1 MGDFVRGLW
10 GWRFDFWACGVGV
23 LIFGLVGGLWRWP
36 FSQVGG
42 LVKNIIIS
50 QVFRLGG
57 LFTWVFHGD
66 GDRGVYFRGLF
77 AGLSLFC
84 WFLGVS
90 QVLDHIVLYSFPW
103 FGLGSFAGVNY
114 QLNIINTIFYFIK

>member
-1 MGDFVRGLW
+1 MGFLW
-10 GWRFDFWACGVGV
+10 GADGGGGLCE
-23 LIFGLVGGLWRWP
+23 GLVGLA
-36 FSQVGG
+36 FLVFDFVGMALFIGWG

-50 QVFRLGG
+50 QVFRLWG
-57 LFTWVFHGD
+57 LFLWVFHGD
-66 GDRGVYFRGLF
+66 GDRGVYFHGSF
-77 AGLSLFC
+77 A
-84 WFLGVS
+84 FLLVSRGVS